1 MAEAKR
7 KRVLMLLQNAPY
19 PFDSRVRREA
29 TTLTSNGIEVTLI
42 CPGIKKQRLYEIHDG
57 VRIYRFQRPPEA
69 SGLLGYLFEYGYS
82 IIVIF
87 SISLFVLLRHGFD
100 AVHAHCPPDAFV
112 FIAAFYKILGKRFTY
127 DHHDLSPEL
136 YNTKSGG
143 KGNRLIYQILVLLE
157 RLSCRLAD
165 RVIATNESYKNVEMQ
180 RGGIPE
186 ERITIVRNG
195 PDMKRMQRV
204 ESDPELRAKAKTLL
218 GYVGVLGE
226 QDGLD
231 YLLRAVNHLVYEM
244 DVKDLFCVIIGK
256 GAMLPYLKK
265 LALELRVDDYVW
277 FTEYVPDEDMIRFL
291 STVDICVDP
300 DPSNPFNDRCT
311 MIKILEYMAL
321 GKPIVAFDLPEHRIS
336 AQEAAYYAKPNDETD
351 FARQIMALTDDPK
364 QREKMGQIGKS
375 RIAEGLSWA
384 HQSAS
389 LIEAYEKLFKTD

>member
-1 MAEAKR
+1 M
-7 KRVLMLLQNAPY
+7 
-19 PFDSRVRREA
+19 
-29 TTLTSNGIEVTLI
+29 
-42 CPGIKKQRLYEIHDG
+42 KQPRYEIQDG
-57 VRIYRFQRPPEA
+57 VRIYRFRRPPEA
-69 SGLLGYLFEYGYS
+69 SRLLSYLFEYGYS

-87 SISLFVLLRHGFD
+87 SISLFVFLRHGFD

-136 YNTKSGG
+136 YNAKSGN
-143 KGNRLIYQILVLLE
+143 KGNRFIYRILVLLE
-157 RLSCRLAD
+157 RLSCKLAD
-165 RVIATNESYKNVEMQ
+165 LVIATNESYKNVEMQ

-195 PDMKRMQRV
+195 PDMKRFQLV
-204 ESDPELRAKAKTLL
+204 ESDPELRAKAKILL

-231 YLLRAVNHLVYEM
+231 YLLRVVNHLIYEM
-244 DVKDLFCVIIGK
+244 NVKDLLCVIIGK
-256 GAMLPYLKK
+256 GVTLPDLKK
-265 LALELRVDDYVW
+265 LASELRVDDYVW
-277 FTEYVPDEDMIRFL
+277 FTEYIPDEDMMRIL

-321 GKPIVAFDLPEHRIS
+321 GKPIVAFDLPEHRVS

-351 FARQIMALTDDPK
+351 FARQIIALMNDPM
-364 QREKMGQIGKS
+364 QREKMGQIGKK
-375 RIAEGLSWA
+375 RIDEELSWK
-384 HQSAS
+384 HQAT
-389 LIEAYEKLFKTD
+389 LLVDAYDMLFKTD